1 MAIRHVLNETP
12 ILYEKYLYQ
21 MRFHLVRHFVLSVMF
36 FYKTTYGM
44 MIWYVIWYTVSI
56 GLMAYVQIAILTLNR

>member
-1 MAIRHVLNETP
+1 MAIQHVQNATP
-12 ILYEKYLYQ
+12 ILYEKHLYQ
-21 MRFHLVRHFVLSVMF
+21 MRFHLVRHFVLIVMG

-56 GLMAYVQIAILTLNR
+56 GLRP